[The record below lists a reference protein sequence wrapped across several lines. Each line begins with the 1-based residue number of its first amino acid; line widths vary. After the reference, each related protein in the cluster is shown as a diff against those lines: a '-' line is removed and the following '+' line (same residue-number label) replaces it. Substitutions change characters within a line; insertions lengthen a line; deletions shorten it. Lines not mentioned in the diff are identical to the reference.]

1 MPNMR
6 QRMAKGE
13 LPEIASIRHVLCSSA
28 FAALRIRRVPFGKP
42 QISVDHYTAWATM
55 LAYGLDCLACRAARD
70 RELGVFRPR
79 RRGADHAAR
88 RPGDARLDRRSRRQ
102 WPHE

>member
-6 QRMAKGE
+6 QRMSKE
-13 LPEIASIRHVLCSSA
+13 EFPESPSIRHILCSSA

-55 LAYGLDCLACRAARD
+55 LAYGLERRAGPDAGD
-70 RELGVFRPR
+70 RALGVFRPR